1 MTRELV
7 LILGDQ
13 LSRTSPLVTEAGPDT
28 LFVMAE
34 VRGEVERHRN
44 HKARVAF
51 FLSAMRHF
59 ASDLRKAGHRVDY
72 QHLGDDDASPTLP
85 ARLAALIERERPERV
100 RVLRPGRHSLEVALR
115 DACGDTAFEV
125 VEDPHFYTTPDAFR
139 AWAKGR
145 KKLLMETFYR
155 HMRKQHDVLMRDGQ
169 PVGEQWNFDKDN
181 RKSFGK
187 SGPGD
192 VPPPWRAPVDPT
204 TAQVLAEVDAL
215 DLPGSLEAFHWPVT
229 PEAAEASLRD
239 FIARRLPNFGDVQDA
254 MWTGEAWLYHA
265 HLAPLLN
272 VRLLDPRQVVAAA
285 VEAFEAGAAPINAV
299 EGFVR
304 QVIGWREF
312 IRGVYYL
319 HMPGY
324 LERNALDA
332 QHALP
337 PLFWTGDTDLTC
349 LRDVVGQLL
358 ETGYAHHIQRLMVAG
373 LFAQMYGARPQE
385 VHDWFM
391 AYYVDAVEWVTLPNV
406 IGMSQWADGGV
417 VGSKPYIAT
426 GKYIDR
432 QSNYCRN
439 CRYRPERAHGEGAC
453 PFTTLYWAF
462 LIEHEARFARHPRMA
477 LQVRN
482 LARKSD
488 EERAAILARAEAVRI
503 ALSDGRDVDEE

>member
-1 MTRELV
+1 M
-7 LILGDQ
+7 
-13 LSRTSPLVTEAGPDT
+13 AGVHP
-28 LFVMAE
+28 
-34 VRGEVERHRN
+34 RGLLPPH
-44 HKARVAF
+44 
-51 FLSAMRHF
+51 
-59 ASDLRKAGHRVDY
+59 AG
-72 QHLGDDDASPTLP
+72 
-85 ARLAALIERERPERV
+85 
-100 RVLRPGRHSLEVALR
+100 
-115 DACGDTAFEV
+115 
-125 VEDPHFYTTPDAFR
+125 
-139 AWAKGR
+139 
-145 KKLLMETFYR
+145 
-155 HMRKQHDVLMRDGQ
+155 
-169 PVGEQWNFDKDN
+169 
-181 RKSFGK
+181 
-187 SGPGD
+187 
-192 VPPPWRAPVDPT
+192 
-204 TAQVLAEVDAL
+204 
-215 DLPGSLEAFHWPVT
+215 LPGA
-229 PEAAEASLRD
+229 
-239 FIARRLPNFGDVQDA
+239 
-254 MWTGEAWLYHA
+254 
-265 HLAPLLN
+265 
-272 VRLLDPRQVVAAA
+272 
-285 VEAFEAGAAPINAV
+285 
-299 EGFVR
+299 
-304 QVIGWREF
+304 
-312 IRGVYYL
+312 
-319 HMPGY
+319 
-324 LERNALDA
+324 NALDA

-462 LIEHEARFARHPRMA
+462 LIEHEERFARHPRMA

-482 LARKSD
+482 LARKSN